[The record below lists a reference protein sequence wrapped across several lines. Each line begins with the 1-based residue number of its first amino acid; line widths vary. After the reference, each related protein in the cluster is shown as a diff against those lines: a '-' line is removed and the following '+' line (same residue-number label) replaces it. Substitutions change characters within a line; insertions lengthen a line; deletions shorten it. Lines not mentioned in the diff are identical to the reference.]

1 MKDPT
6 SPDRPLRIFVVE
18 NHEDTLKA
26 LTEYLISS
34 GHAVHSAHTMNE
46 ALHALPSAECDV
58 LISDI
63 GLPDGDGW
71 ELLRRARLEPGVY
84 TIAMSGF
91 GNNTDRE
98 KSKAAGYRKHLLKPL
113 EPEDIDIVLAQA
125 AANTA
130 KAS

>member
-1 MKDPT
+1 MRDPT

-58 LISDI
+58 LIRVIIYLTQDHKGCI
-63 GLPDGDGW
+63 
-71 ELLRRARLEPGVY
+71 LLA
-84 TIAMSGF
+84 
-91 GNNTDRE
+91 
-98 KSKAAGYRKHLLKPL
+98 
-113 EPEDIDIVLAQA
+113 
-125 AANTA
+125 
-130 KAS
+130 